1 MREGK
6 GARRWN
12 DDFRGL
18 AEGIRSR
25 TRSKKPQLWTSGIG
39 GVPLAETFGMP
50 GWKYRAAF
58 KHTMSDDVVVGIVRA
73 AACRATA
80 IEGEIRRDHMS
91 VISCSK
97 VKDFG

>member
-1 MREGK
+1 
-6 GARRWN
+6 
-12 DDFRGL
+12 
-18 AEGIRSR
+18 
-25 TRSKKPQLWTSGIG
+25 
-39 GVPLAETFGMP
+39 MP

-58 KHTMSDDVVVGIVRA
+58 KQTMSDDVVVGIVRV